1 MGLCTPLEAELP
13 TTHIQFR
20 EMLPLTHAA
29 LEHGHLWTNQ
39 VVRVGVDNSAVGYAV
54 NRGNSK
60 DPWMQ
65 GLLEMIAEASRVH
78 HFVLVAVH
86 VDRRFNQLADLCTR
100 FQVLDDFSAVL
111 PPGVEVGDVRWRKL
125 CRNSSPA
132 SSSVV
137 FSLPLRLS
145 AGAA

>member
-1 MGLCTPLEAELP
+1 MIYAE
-13 TTHIQFR
+13 T
-20 EMLPLTHAA
+20 E
-29 LEHGHLWTNQ
+29 EQ
-39 VVRVGVDNSAVGYAV
+39 VVYLIMTSITYLSEEVLWRSPRQEAAVGYAV